1 MLIRKDLMTKHNI
14 DIKTRQQIDELYQ
27 SGETLKNIS
36 IITHYSFP
44 VLTRILKED
53 GLYSPKYKRWT
64 DSEINFLRSE
74 YGEASWDT
82 LLQHLSRWTKSDII
96 QKASDLHLKRN
107 IYFWTD
113 HDIQILKN
121 NYHTQG
127 DVHIVYMLLQKKFSI
142 PSIYRKASELQ
153 LSTRNFW
160 THEENLLLQQS
171 YGVSTLDDICKLL
184 PARSRK
190 AIISHALQLGLENKI
205 IWKDEEIQYLK
216 DNYKIMNDTEIG
228 KILNRPAGGIQMKRI
243 QLGLLKV
250 IFENK
255 YPNINKYLRRNNQK
269 WRHDSITQCLNQC
282 VVTGEYTNEVHHL
295 YGMNFIVAE
304 AMQSLGYE
312 TDVEVTDLSQ
322 EELKDIHSTFLNF
335 QNKYPLGVCLSHDI
349 HVQFHTKYGY
359 GNNTPEQFQDFLKE
373 YNYKTA

>member
-127 DVHIVYMLLQKKFSI
+127 DVHIVYMLLQKNFQFLQFIVKHLNCNYPQEIFGQMKK
-142 PSIYRKASELQ
+142 IYYCNSRMESQHLTIYVNCCRHDLVKQ
-153 LSTRNFW
+153 LSLMLCN
-160 THEENLLLQQS
+160 
-171 YGVSTLDDICKLL
+171 
-184 PARSRK
+184 
-190 AIISHALQLGLENKI
+190 
-205 IWKDEEIQYLK
+205 
-216 DNYKIMNDTEIG
+216 
-228 KILNRPAGGIQMKRI
+228 
-243 QLGLLKV
+243 
-250 IFENK
+250 
-255 YPNINKYLRRNNQK
+255 
-269 WRHDSITQCLNQC
+269 
-282 VVTGEYTNEVHHL
+282 
-295 YGMNFIVAE
+295 
-304 AMQSLGYE
+304 
-312 TDVEVTDLSQ
+312 
-322 EELKDIHSTFLNF
+322 
-335 QNKYPLGVCLSHDI
+335 
-349 HVQFHTKYGY
+349 
-359 GNNTPEQFQDFLKE
+359 
-373 YNYKTA
+373 